1 MACDSSSERDT
12 CERPDSNSSDPNYQ
26 CEASSDFRI
35 PGGMLEENF
44 THVLLRKFTLL
55 LLLVCFAVKRG
66 KNLHCRGMYLRVE
79 KILRLLCFTTTLT
92 LLVDWTDCTAATGV
106 REDWQWRCGVCS
118 VLLAWYHFIILL
130 GLLPQFS
137 VYLFIVNDF
146 LKTILKL
153 FGLLLLQVVAFTFA
167 FQMLMRG
174 KYAFSKFSRA
184 IMKILTMMVGDLG
197 YEENFGN
204 TESLPYPIM
213 SSLLLLCFLGIMV
226 IGMINIVTNLPQG
239 EMEKAKDQ
247 AQLINLS
254 VRVSLIITIE
264 SWFPSLRKRYNIG
277 WVIDKVNQDISQ
289 DTELNSNATI
299 NKSCSNLNSSCHLCG
314 GRDPEHT
321 YRLLENLSRQVNEQN
336 MLLQDLMS
344 CVVRGEKHRIKCNT
358 T

>member
-66 KNLHCRGMYLRVE
+66 KNLH
-79 KILRLLCFTTTLT
+79 
-92 LLVDWTDCTAATGV
+92 
-106 REDWQWRCGVCS
+106 DWQWRCGVCS